1 MWPGKAYHFL
11 SGGDGLEEKVK
22 LYFIYTTAGRRR
34 KRNRKS
40 PRSNSYEQKQ
50 EIHLSGPNFR
60 QKFVLKRL
68 AGGLYRDGL

>member
-22 LYFIYTTAGRRR
+22 LYFLFTTAGRRR

-40 PRSNSYEQKQ
+40 PRSNSYMNRNKKSTCLVSSSYKSLFE
-50 EIHLSGPNFR
+50 
-60 QKFVLKRL
+60 V
-68 AGGLYRDGL
+68 GGLNRDGL